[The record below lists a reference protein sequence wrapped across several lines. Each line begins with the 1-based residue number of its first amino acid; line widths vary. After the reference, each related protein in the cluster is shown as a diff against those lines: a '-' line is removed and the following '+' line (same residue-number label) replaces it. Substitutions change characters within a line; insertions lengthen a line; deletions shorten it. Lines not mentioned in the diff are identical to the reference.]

1 MIRSYWRTAA
11 AEKSASRSPK
21 CWKIERSD
29 TRARSATRSAVG
41 LSSPSVEQLDQGRD
55 HGLARALSADRP
67 AIPRWCRPAS

>member
-29 TRARSATRSAVG
+29 T
-41 LSSPSVEQLDQGRD
+41 
-55 HGLARALSADRP
+55 
-67 AIPRWCRPAS
+67 